1 MRAFLSIG
9 WMVLFLIGCSVA
21 NTPKD
26 VATKFFEHLNKGEIE
41 EAKKYCDGPTA
52 DLLGAVNSLV
62 GSIVK
67 EKTIQKNNKNV
78 EVIRVEEKGNKAKVY
93 FKGENGKEE
102 SINLKK
108 VNGKWKV
115 YMNKED
121 EKKEDVPSMK
131 DEESSAT
138 E

>member
-1 MRAFLSIG
+1 M
-9 WMVLFLIGCSVA
+9 
-21 NTPKD
+21 
-26 VATKFFEHLNKGEIE
+26 
-41 EAKKYCDGPTA
+41 
-52 DLLGAVNSLV
+52 
-62 GSIVK
+62 
-67 EKTIQKNNKNV
+67 
-78 EVIRVEEKGNKAKVY
+78 IRVEEKGNKAKVY